1 MEHLRVFLL
10 LAILAV
16 ACHSLKACPAN
27 CHCHGGE
34 LQHVICYSSGLTKIP
49 KVSEQTR
56 LVNLQ
61 KNSFPV
67 LAPNSFKEM
76 KGLVS
81 LHMQYCGIREVA
93 TGAFRG
99 LKRLVYL
106 YLSHNDISVIGAGA
120 FEELPELTYLY
131 MEHNKIIDIP
141 KGLLSPLANL
151 FIFQLSNN
159 KVRELKP
166 GTFTGAK
173 DLRWLYLSDNEL
185 TTLQPGSLDEVE
197 NLAIFHIDG
206 NQLSTYPLAAVS
218 KLRVV
223 EDYKISRNP
232 IKVIPDFAF
241 QSFGRY
247 METLSMDHMGIEKF
261 SEKAFVGVT
270 ALKSLN
276 IEGNKL
282 SQLPANAPISS
293 LQNLTLANNPWHCS
307 CQLAAVR
314 RWIDGS
320 RSRPDATCAS
330 PAQYRGQ
337 QLRDAGAFRGCKQ
350 PVKKSKK
357 VEQH

>member
-1 MEHLRVFLL
+1 MEHLRILFLL
-10 LAILAV
+10 TVLAV

-34 LQHVICYSSGLTKIP
+34 LQHVICYSAGLTKIP

-56 LVNLQ
+56 LLNLQ

-81 LHMQYCGIREVA
+81 LHMQYCGIKEVA
-93 TGAFRG
+93 AGAFRG

-106 YLSHNDISVIGAGA
+106 YLSNNDISVISTGA
-120 FEELPELTYLY
+120 FDELPELTYLY
-131 MEHNKIIDIP
+131 MDYNKIIEVP
-141 KGLLSPLANL
+141 KGLLSALTNL
-151 FIFQLSNN
+151 FILQLNNN
-159 KVRELKP
+159 KVRELKV
-166 GTFTGAK
+166 GTFAGAK
-173 DLRWLYLSDNEL
+173 DLRWLYLSNNEL

-197 NLAIFHIDG
+197 NLAIFHLDG

-223 EDYKISRNP
+223 EDFKISRNP
-232 IKVIPDFAF
+232 IKVIPDYAF

-247 METLSMDHMGIEKF
+247 MESLSMEQMGIEKF

-270 ALKSLN
+270 TLKNLN

-282 SQLPANAPISS
+282 SQLPANIPFST

-307 CQLAAVR
+307 CQLAALR

-320 RSRPDATCAS
+320 RSRPDATCAG

-337 QLRDAGAFRGCKQ
+337 QLRDTGAFRGCKQ

-357 VEQH
+357 GERL